1 MKSQVDFNFSPYFF
15 SDWCCHF
22 LCPFGFIG
30 INCGANFVQIL
41 RNYFLAVDHLAE
53 AVKGA
58 YDCAAQNGFMAE
70 NGEDIS
76 EVIPAK
82 EKNAR

>member
-1 MKSQVDFNFSPYFF
+1 M
-15 SDWCCHF
+15 
-22 LCPFGFIG
+22 
-30 INCGANFVQIL
+30 QIL

-82 EKNAR
+82 GKKMHVKQNTHQKLRLEK

>member
-1 MKSQVDFNFSPYFF
+1 M
-15 SDWCCHF
+15 
-22 LCPFGFIG
+22 
-30 INCGANFVQIL
+30 QIL

>member
-1 MKSQVDFNFSPYFF
+1 M
-15 SDWCCHF
+15 
-22 LCPFGFIG
+22 
-30 INCGANFVQIL
+30 QIL

-82 EKNAR
+82 EKKMHVKQNTHQKLKLRNLRKKAS

>member
-1 MKSQVDFNFSPYFF
+1 M
-15 SDWCCHF
+15 
-22 LCPFGFIG
+22 
-30 INCGANFVQIL
+30 QIL

-82 EKNAR
+82 EKKCTLSKIRIKIKIKKFRKKYCERKKNQNVL